1 MDLAERRINI
11 ERIEQLVNLFGN
23 FDDNIKLV
31 EQAYNVTVSNR
42 GEEVRVAG
50 DPENCDK
57 AFRTI
62 SGLLALSEKG
72 ESISEQSVRYVMDL
86 VDGGEEEKVSSLG
99 GDCVTVTVQ
108 GRPVKPKTVGQ
119 KDYIEAM
126 EKKTIVLG
134 EGPAGTG
141 KTYLAV
147 AMAVKAFRSHQIDR
161 IVLTR
166 PAVEAG
172 ESLGFLPGDL
182 QTKVD
187 PYLRPL
193 YDALY
198 DMFGGETCRR
208 YLEHGTIEVAPL
220 AYMRGRTL
228 DDSFIILD
236 EAQNTTPEQ
245 MKMFLTRLGFHSKAV
260 ITGDVS
266 QIDLPGNKRSGMKEA
281 LKILRGIDD
290 IGIVRLTN
298 KDVVRNPLVQQ
309 IIKAYEKH
317 ENNGNG

>member
-1 MDLAERRINI
+1 MAERRINI
-11 ERIEQLVNLFGN
+11 ERIEQLINLFGS
-23 FDDNIKLV
+23 FDDNIRLV
-31 EQAYNVTVSNR
+31 EQAYHVTVSNR
-42 GEEVRVAG
+42 GDEIRISGE
-50 DPENCDK
+50 PEDCDR
-57 AFRTI
+57 AFRTVN
-62 SGLLALSEKG
+62 GLLELSEKG
-72 ESISEQSVRYVMDL
+72 ESINEQNVRYVMDL
-86 VDGGEEEKVSSLG
+86 VNGDEEEKVASLG
-99 GDCVTVTVQ
+99 GDCLTVTVQ
-108 GRPVKPKTVGQ
+108 GKPIKAKTVGQ
-119 KDYIEAM
+119 KEYIEAM
-126 EKKTIVLG
+126 EQKTIVLG

-147 AMAVKAFRSHQIDR
+147 AMAAKAFRSHQINR

-198 DMFGGETCRR
+198 DMFGAETCRR
-208 YLEHGTIEVAPL
+208 YIEHGTIEVAPL

-245 MKMFLTRLGFHSKAV
+245 MKMFLTRLGFHSKAI
-260 ITGDVS
+260 ITGDIS
-266 QIDLPGNKRSGMKEA
+266 QIDLPASKRSGMKDA
-281 LKILRGIDD
+281 LRILRGIDD
-290 IGIVRLTN
+290 IGIVHLTN

-317 ENNGNG
+317 ENEH